1 MSTWSRF
8 QVSLAAWSVL
18 TAAVWTL
25 FVPAPV
31 SVGGGAWL
39 NAGTLAL
46 GLGLTVIV
54 LVGHLQP
61 ARTLSPVPHK
71 ETGRTGPR
79 WS

>member
-8 QVSLAAWSVL
+8 RVSLATWSVL

-31 SVGGGAWL
+31 SVGSWAWL

-46 GLGLTVIV
+46 GLTVIV
-54 LVGHLQP
+54 LVGNLQP
-61 ARTLSPVPHK
+61 ARTMSPVLPK

>member
-25 FVPAPV
+25 FVPASL

-46 GLGLTVIV
+46 GLTVIV

-61 ARTLSPVPHK
+61 ARTMSPVLHK